1 MKTKTK
7 ILKVFAIVAIFLGN
21 SHLMAQTVTTT
32 NIVTQIRCV
41 NTLNEPYEV
50 IYNTTSTYTWSM
62 IDQTTGVTPLAG
74 VADITVSVNDWLIY
88 VDWTTPGVYELSVV
102 EKDGATQCES
112 SPVVLTITVEDNAN
126 TPIAVDPPD
135 ICLGDPNPTFTA
147 STGGGTGSGVF
158 NWYDSDPSVNP
169 SAILLGSN
177 PTYSEPINYAV
188 ATTYSYW
195 VTEQS
200 ANGCEGPATMVSVN
214 VLGLPTLPT
223 LVSLPYS
230 ACFGYANPVFTA
242 SGAGT
247 NFNWYDIDPIAN
259 PGAIPL
265 NPTYISTYTSVEI
278 NPNTYTYFVE
288 EIVGSCTSLPTSF
301 TFTINAPPA
310 SPTISPLTVAIC
322 EGDVPVDFTVTSGG
336 ANGVYDWYDI
346 DPVANPS
353 ASSIGNGSPFAP
365 IQTIAGTYTYY
376 VTETDLTTTC
386 ISVPSSSVFIINELP
401 LQPIVA
407 ASPSAVI
414 CDGQTPPVFT
424 ATQDPLSTGTSDF
437 NWYDDDPANPS
448 AILLGNGATFTPSQT
463 AVGLYTFWLTESNNI
478 TGCEG
483 AALSFTFEIVVLPA
497 APTLIPNPVE
507 ICFGDINPPFIP
519 TGVSS
524 SGANLIWYDVD
535 PSTLGAISI
544 GTGATFTAPG
554 TVVGNAAS
562 VTTYSY
568 WVVDQPGNCVS
579 PALQVDLQINPL
591 PTPGPIWHN

>member
-62 IDQTTGVTPLAG
+62 IDQATGVTPLAG
-74 VADITVSVNDWLIY
+74 VADIAVSVNDWLIY

-126 TPIAVDPPD
+126 APIAVDPPD

-169 SAILLGSN
+169 SAVLLGSN

-223 LVSLPYS
+223 LVGSPYS

-247 NFNWYDIDPIAN
+247 NFNWYDI
-259 PGAIPL
+259 
-265 NPTYISTYTSVEI
+265 
-278 NPNTYTYFVE
+278 
-288 EIVGSCTSLPTSF
+288 
-301 TFTINAPPA
+301 
-310 SPTISPLTVAIC
+310 
-322 EGDVPVDFTVTSGG
+322 SG
-336 ANGVYDWYDI
+336 
-346 DPVANPS
+346 
-353 ASSIGNGSPFAP
+353 
-365 IQTIAGTYTYY
+365 
-376 VTETDLTTTC
+376 
-386 ISVPSSSVFIINELP
+386 
-401 LQPIVA
+401 
-407 ASPSAVI
+407 
-414 CDGQTPPVFT
+414 
-424 ATQDPLSTGTSDF
+424 
-437 NWYDDDPANPS
+437 
-448 AILLGNGATFTPSQT
+448 
-463 AVGLYTFWLTESNNI
+463 
-478 TGCEG
+478 
-483 AALSFTFEIVVLPA
+483 
-497 APTLIPNPVE
+497 
-507 ICFGDINPPFIP
+507 
-519 TGVSS
+519 
-524 SGANLIWYDVD
+524 
-535 PSTLGAISI
+535 
-544 GTGATFTAPG
+544 
-554 TVVGNAAS
+554 
-562 VTTYSY
+562 
-568 WVVDQPGNCVS
+568 
-579 PALQVDLQINPL
+579 
-591 PTPGPIWHN
+591 